1 MLEYLYKKA
10 TERNTSVTLYS
21 RVEMSNKDAAD
32 TQADMY
38 QKGRLMYYIQKLFLK
53 QIKDEDKS
61 IILLLLLPNVD
72 KIIKMSEN
80 LLQQGR
86 AMMTKNQQFYG
97 LTYDDVVFIFDKLR
111 KEGIQFT
118 HTNTVKELQ
127 SEDAKK
133 VWGYHNISS
142 FYYFHGCFLYLSS
155 ARESTSNN
163 GSILRYSVYGLRTTY
178 VKIYLDRLVADII
191 QNERKE
197 RGYWSLGAG
206 SQPFLNVLPSTSP
219 SSLIMDE
226 ETKEILLRHIMMLK
240 TNIFKTKSNIARR
253 SKLVILLEG
262 PPGTGKTTTIQV
274 IANLMKSDVA
284 AIHPSSDLTIPSFKS
299 LLSEAR
305 KKGQV
310 IAIEEFDH
318 AMDILCDK
326 HQGNSAAD
334 KAKKDME
341 NMMIAGKMA
350 TASGVPPQIQAM
362 MVADVMAGEKKTSA
376 PAFHIGT
383 LLDTLDGLSSLEG
396 TVVVLT
402 TNNYVAMKKKF
413 PKSVFRPGRIDLRV
427 SFCNCTKDAAYLL
440 CQKVYKGLVEMEKP
454 EQLTYNGYTVD
465 IPKYTAEEINEFAK
479 RFSDYLPEG
488 KLSISAVENFLV
500 SNLPSYQ
507 VTLEKLEDFC
517 RKNSDMEVEELEV
530 HQSL

>member
-1 MLEYLYKKA
+1 
-10 TERNTSVTLYS
+10 
-21 RVEMSNKDAAD
+21 
-32 TQADMY
+32 
-38 QKGRLMYYIQKLFLK
+38 
-53 QIKDEDKS
+53 
-61 IILLLLLPNVD
+61 
-72 KIIKMSEN
+72 
-80 LLQQGR
+80 
-86 AMMTKNQQFYG
+86 
-97 LTYDDVVFIFDKLR
+97 
-111 KEGIQFT
+111 
-118 HTNTVKELQ
+118 
-127 SEDAKK
+127 
-133 VWGYHNISS
+133 
-142 FYYFHGCFLYLSS
+142 
-155 ARESTSNN
+155 
-163 GSILRYSVYGLRTTY
+163 
-178 VKIYLDRLVADII
+178 
-191 QNERKE
+191 
-197 RGYWSLGAG
+197 
-206 SQPFLNVLPSTSP
+206 
-219 SSLIMDE
+219 
-226 ETKEILLRHIMMLK
+226 
-240 TNIFKTKSNIARR
+240 
-253 SKLVILLEG
+253 
-262 PPGTGKTTTIQV
+262 
-274 IANLMKSDVA
+274 
-284 AIHPSSDLTIPSFKS
+284 
-299 LLSEAR
+299 
-305 KKGQV
+305 
-310 IAIEEFDH
+310 
-318 AMDILCDK
+318 
-326 HQGNSAAD
+326 
-334 KAKKDME
+334 
-341 NMMIAGKMA
+341 MIAGKMA